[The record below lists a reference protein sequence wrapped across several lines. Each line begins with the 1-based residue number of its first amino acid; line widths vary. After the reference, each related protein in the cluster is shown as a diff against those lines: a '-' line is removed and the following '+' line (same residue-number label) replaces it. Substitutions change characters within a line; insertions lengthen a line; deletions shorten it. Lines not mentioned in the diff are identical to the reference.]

1 MAENMINLGI
11 SPELVKP
18 ILEKQIK
25 AAVTEMFGGTDEIV
39 NKVVTAMIH
48 QKVNSNGNVSNN
60 SYENKYDWFELV
72 FSNQIREAVQNEIK
86 EQMKSM
92 AAPIRKALIK
102 KLRSEQGANLVADA
116 LIRGMEGTFD
126 KAWTSRIDVKLIV
139 PTRED

>member
-18 ILEKQIK
+18 IVEKQIK
-25 AAVTEMFGGTDEIV
+25 AAVTEMFGGADEII

-48 QKVNSNGNVSNN
+48 QKVDSSGKVNSSSYNN
-60 SYENKYDWFELV
+60 QYDWFEMV
-72 FSNQIREAVQNEIK
+72 FSKHIREAVENELK

-92 AAPIRKALIK
+92 SAAIRKSLIK

-116 LIRGMEGTFD
+116 LLRGLEGTFEHS
-126 KAWTSRIDVKLIV
+126 WTSKIDVKLIV
-139 PTRED
+139 PTQD